1 MQKKIVIAPDS
12 YKGCLPAREV
22 SAAMAAGVRAAL
34 PGAEVVPLPLAD
46 GGEGTLE
53 ILTDALGGE
62 CREAVVSDPLGREI
76 RARYGVAGDR
86 AVIEVAQA
94 CGLGLLSPAERNPLT
109 ATTRGVGEL
118 ILAAFRD
125 GCRRYLIGLGG
136 SATCDGGAGML
147 SVPGIRQVLQEG
159 EFELLCDVRAPFI
172 GPDGAARVFAPQ
184 KGASPADVEL
194 LEQRMTELAGL
205 FARETETDV
214 SALPGAG
221 AAGGLGGALMA
232 YAGAVMCSGVDKIID
247 LVGFDQ
253 AIQQA
258 DLILTGEGRSDA
270 QTLLGKVPC
279 GVLRRAAGI
288 PVALVSG
295 AITDADALRQAG
307 FAELVPVSPAGLPL
321 QEALKPEIATINIRQ
336 AARMLLLSAEK
347 RFAGQAGE

>member
-1 MQKKIVIAPDS
+1 MKIVIAPDS

-22 SAAMAAGVRAAL
+22 AAAMAAGVRAAR
-34 PGAEVVPLPLAD
+34 PDAEIVTLPLAD

-53 ILTDALGGE
+53 ILTDALDGSI
-62 CREAVVSDPLGREI
+62 REAAVSDPLGRRI
-76 RARYGVAGDR
+76 RAKYGTAGDL

-94 CGLGLLSPAERNPLT
+94 CGLGLLSPVERNPLT

-125 GCRRYLIGLGG
+125 GCRRFLVGLGG

-147 SVPGIRQVLQEG
+147 AVPGIREALREAA
-159 EFELLCDVRAPFI
+159 FELLCDVRAPFI

-205 FARETETDV
+205 FARETGTDV
-214 SALPGAG
+214 SDLPGAG

-232 YAGAVMCSGVDKIID
+232 FAGAAMTSGVDKIID

-253 AIQQA
+253 AIQNT
-258 DLILTGEGRSDA
+258 DWILTGEGRSDA
-270 QTLLGKVPC
+270 QTLLGKVPY
-279 GVLRRAAGI
+279 GVLRRSGGI

-295 AITDADALRQAG
+295 AIADADALRKAG
-307 FAELVPVSPAGLPL
+307 FAALLPVSPADLPL
-321 QEALKPEIATINIRQ
+321 QEALRPEIAAANIK
-336 AARMLLLSAEK
+336 AAVGR